1 MLEDGLKFDKRIIDR
16 NIQRG
21 TLTQEEYDTFMGSLE
36 DVSDKGEMVE
46 ITVHDG
52 EFKIEMPEIDEDFEE
67 EE

>member
-36 DVSDKGEMVE
+36 DVSAKGEMVE